1 MTQTY
6 NYYYSSF
13 LLLCILIVVILL
25 ESCLPAKQEECM
37 RKVNFN
43 ECDDERKTFFWQ
55 NFWLGRISR
64 RFVSAKEMIAP
75 HTTTTGEISIAVCLQ
90 FSAPF

>member
-25 ESCLPAKQEECM
+25 ESCLPAKQEECV
-37 RKVNFN
+37 RKVNVMMM
-43 ECDDERKTFFWQ
+43 KKIKFFWQ
-55 NFWLGRISR
+55 NNFWLGRISR

-75 HTTTTGEISIAVCLQ
+75 HTTTTGEIERFFCYL
-90 FSAPF
+90 